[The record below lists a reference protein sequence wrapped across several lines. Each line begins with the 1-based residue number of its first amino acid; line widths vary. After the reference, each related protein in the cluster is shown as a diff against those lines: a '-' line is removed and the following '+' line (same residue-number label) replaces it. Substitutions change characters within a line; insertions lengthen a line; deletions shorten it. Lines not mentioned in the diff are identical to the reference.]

1 MNKIIILIIFG
12 ILIFI
17 CFFIFYNKNNKN
29 NKEYKDDTDDK
40 IDKIDKNDKN
50 NKKIIKVNNKPYL
63 WLYWENTMPPYIA
76 MCKDTI
82 YKHCSESF
90 NIIFLNNNNIYDYL
104 PELKDNKYNF
114 SKLKIAQKVDYY
126 RILLLYKYGGLYLD
140 MDIICMKDP
149 IEIINKL
156 ENDDNIDY
164 VGFGCTGNICKY
176 GYGKPSNGIM
186 ASKPNTELMKNI
198 LTHYEMK
205 LREINNKNI
214 TNNDINYFEFG
225 KFIIWQELDNLIKNN
240 NYKYF
245 HYSNT
250 FDGTRDINGRWVH
263 MGRLFSDENIK
274 YDDES
279 NLLFVVLYNS
289 DLDDVD
295 KTYRYKTKQEL
306 LDLKFN
312 FTKYY
317 KKSMNSN

>member
-1 MNKIIILIIFG
+1 
-12 ILIFI
+12 
-17 CFFIFYNKNNKN
+17 
-29 NKEYKDDTDDK
+29 
-40 IDKIDKNDKN
+40 
-50 NKKIIKVNNKPYL
+50 
-63 WLYWENTMPPYIA
+63 
-76 MCKDTI
+76 
-82 YKHCSESF
+82 
-90 NIIFLNNNNIYDYL
+90 
-104 PELKDNKYNF
+104 
-114 SKLKIAQKVDYY
+114 
-126 RILLLYKYGGLYLD
+126 
-140 MDIICMKDP
+140 
-149 IEIINKL
+149 
-156 ENDDNIDY
+156 
-164 VGFGCTGNICKY
+164 
-176 GYGKPSNGIM
+176 M
-186 ASKPNTELMKNI
+186 ASKSNTELMKNI

-205 LREINNKNI
+205 LREINNKDI

-306 LDLKFN
+306 LDLKLN

-317 KKSMNSN
+317 KKSMNIN

>member
-1 MNKIIILIIFG
+1 MNKIIIVLIAIV
-12 ILIFI
+12 I
-17 CFFIFYNKNNKN
+17 CISFFIFYNKNKNISNPKKIIIKDEKINKIN
-29 NKEYKDDTDDK
+29 
-40 IDKIDKNDKN
+40 
-50 NKKIIKVNNKPYL
+50 KIIKVNDKPYL

-104 PELKDNKYNF
+104 PELKDDKYDF

-126 RILLLYKYGGLYLD
+126 RILLLYTYGGLYLD
-140 MDIICMKDP
+140 LDIICMKNP

-186 ASKPNTELMKNI
+186 ASKPKTELMKNI

-205 LREINNKNI
+205 LQDINNKDIKNK
-214 TNNDINYFEFG
+214 DINYFEFG

-250 FDGTRDINGRWVH
+250 FDGTRDVNGRWVH

-295 KTYRYKTKQEL
+295 KTYRYKTKDIL
-306 LDLKFN
+306 LKSNIN

-317 KKSMNSN
+317 KKSMNIN